1 MIPYTSIPHDLDP
14 KAIDYFLSNFPNGLH
29 PQFRKPFAIEA
40 TDFLLKNINFLLKL
54 LPTNSRD
61 SNGIIFVLTYSTLT
75 MIHHKQKVYSII

>member
-40 TDFLLKNINFLLKL
+40 TDFLLKNTSTFY
-54 LPTNSRD
+54 
-61 SNGIIFVLTYSTLT
+61 SNYYLQTQGTV
-75 MIHHKQKVYSII
+75 MV